1 MIKAKISKVITWF
14 GLLIITST
22 LVILMGAPNVKSDP
36 AFPSPSLPPLQTHP
50 LPPQLAQWQ
59 EGKDVGDYFDRIQTT
74 SLGYLIWTKFPIA
87 VYLEKSANNSEK
99 WLQIVRQ
106 GMQEWSVY
114 LPLQEIDEKE
124 KADIIIDR
132 SPPPLDAKINPET
145 GLFDIPPARS
155 AQTRYKFYLSQD
167 NPPILNY
174 RMTIK
179 LSPGQN
185 DRAILSA
192 IRHEMGHALG
202 IWGHSLF
209 PTDALYFSQVRDS
222 PSISPRDINTLK
234 KIYQQPTR
242 FGLKV
247 PNPKSN
253 DRENFRF

>member
-1 MIKAKISKVITWF
+1 VIKAKISKVITWF

-22 LVILMGAPNVKSDP
+22 LVTVIRSSNVKSAP
-36 AFPSPSLPPLQTHP
+36 AFPSSSLPPLQVCP
-50 LPPQLAQWQ
+50 LPPKLAQWQ

-87 VYLEKSANNSEK
+87 VYLEKPGNNSEK
-99 WLQIVRQ
+99 WLEIVRQ

-132 SPPPLDAKINPET
+132 SPPPLDAKINPKT

-155 AQTRYKFYLSQD
+155 AQTRYEFYLSQD
-167 NPPILNY
+167 NPSILNY

-202 IWGHSLF
+202 IWGHSPF

-222 PSISPRDINTLK
+222 PPISPRDINTLK

-247 PNPKSN
+247 Q
-253 DRENFRF
+253 